1 MTDTVTPATTGPVTL
16 DDVRA
21 ALGETDPRTTNSGAL
36 RRALGRGSLS
46 TIQKH
51 LDAIR
56 SEGAAQA
63 LEVSGGAPDA
73 PKDLLNAIWTHAW
86 SSAQARTMG
95 ALAAAQAAEA
105 STASALAVAQ
115 ADAES
120 AQSEADQ
127 ALAELEAVK
136 AQADAAAQAYATELE
151 AVKTEAA
158 QALQAQAQ
166 ELAEARAALA
176 ASQAAQ
182 ALAQAQHDAGIA
194 ALRGEVDRLVSQLAD
209 LRAAL
214 GRPAPAAGEQAQRRK

>member
-1 MTDTVTPATTGPVTL
+1 MTDTITPITGPVTL

-21 ALGETDPRTTNSGAL
+21 ALAETDPNTTNAGAL

-105 STASALAVAQ
+105 ATASALEV
-115 ADAES
+115 
-120 AQSEADQ
+120 
-127 ALAELEAVK
+127 
-136 AQADAAAQAYATELE
+136 AQADAAAAQSDADATTAELE
-151 AVKTEAA
+151 AIKANAAALA
-158 QALQAQAQ
+158 QAHAVELETVKAQAALQ
-166 ELAEARAALA
+166 EQTYRDEITGLRAALA
-176 ASQAAQ
+176 ESHAAHK
-182 ALAQAQHDAGIA
+182 LADAQHEAA
-194 ALRGEVDRLVSQLAD
+194 VTALRSELDRLVNQLAD

-214 GRPAPAAGEQAQRRK
+214 GRSAPQA